1 MVERKKSY
9 AQLIESLVKLNT
21 EQINQCDRESQ
32 IYEKRREKNMERLAQ
47 IDSLLKSLQDK
58 SSENQA
64 LKEKAEQLE
73 AQNQQ
78 KTQELEG

>member
-1 MVERKKSY
+1 
-9 AQLIESLVKLNT
+9 
-21 EQINQCDRESQ
+21 
-32 IYEKRREKNMERLAQ
+32 MERLNQ